1 MKTRIETAKT
11 IVQPRSRRNL
21 PSLTVSFDGS
31 IDLKKR
37 GFDSKQTRTL
47 FSVTFL
53 LRCVSHLATAS
64 LPTMRG
70 VNTLRGTSKV
80 VPRKGL
86 ELGMLGWSLRPGPCV
101 TIRNH
106 RFPASNAFR
115 RGVFDQSTSQPQD
128 CWSSVRCTW
137 FGIPV
142 WPWQT
147 VPPAPTSPAAGKAAP
162 TPETVSRL
170 KERPWSSK
178 ERENGFP

>member
-21 PSLTVSFDGS
+21 PSLTVSLDGS

-86 ELGMLGWSLRPGPCV
+86 ELGMLGWSLE
-101 TIRNH
+101 
-106 RFPASNAFR
+106 
-115 RGVFDQSTSQPQD
+115 
-128 CWSSVRCTW
+128 CWAGAWDAGLELATGSMCDNQESS
-137 FGIPV
+137 IPSV
-142 WPWQT
+142 KRI
-147 VPPAPTSPAAGKAAP
+147 SAGS
-162 TPETVSRL
+162 V
-170 KERPWSSK
+170 
-178 ERENGFP
+178 